1 MGSGQ
6 TLTKKEIKNIIK
18 VVIKVLIK
26 KRNVT
31 EMN

>member
-1 MGSGQ
+1 MGSGK